1 MHAFIRHQLSRYT
14 ERLAELDFLLA
25 QPDVMADMTQFMK
38 LSREHTEVAAVAGR
52 WARYQRCEADLAAA
66 QEMLADPDMADMARE
81 EVAACQAEMA
91 ALEAELQRMLLPKDP
106 DDARPAFNMKAA
118 RIATDQS
125 YKAIVDRINALITID
140 GDAKYAAFVT
150 SLNNRIDQYNSSIA
164 QRKGRTKKEPVA

>member
-81 EVAACQAEMA
+81 AE
-91 ALEAELQRMLLPKDP
+91 RLLADSGWLPEPLRLDDP
-106 DDARPAFNMKAA
+106 DLGQAAKTEDAGVELPAFLTGDDETQPDDEEERQHLIAA
-118 RIATDQS
+118 
-125 YKAIVDRINALITID
+125 
-140 GDAKYAAFVT
+140 
-150 SLNNRIDQYNSSIA
+150 
-164 QRKGRTKKEPVA
+164 E